1 MNKLI
6 IGISPRFSHDYNSD
20 YHYVRINIDYL
31 NQVIHRDAIPFIL
44 YDGPNID
51 AALQM
56 CDGFIIIGGDDINPK
71 FYNENNKMGK

>member
-44 YDGPNID
+44 YMVQILMQLCKC
-51 AALQM
+51 AMAL
-56 CDGFIIIGGDDINPK
+56 
-71 FYNENNKMGK
+71 